1 MSEHISKCPSVQ
13 LAYLILKVPT
23 KKKTIFTAVSGQV
36 IECRSNI
43 KLWFSLS
50 FLHTAVYRLILA
62 LKIPFLFKI

>member
-23 KKKTIFTAVSGQV
+23 KKKTIFTVVSGHV
-36 IECRSNI
+36 IECCSNI
-43 KLWFSLS
+43 KLWFSLL

-62 LKIPFLFKI
+62 HKYPFS